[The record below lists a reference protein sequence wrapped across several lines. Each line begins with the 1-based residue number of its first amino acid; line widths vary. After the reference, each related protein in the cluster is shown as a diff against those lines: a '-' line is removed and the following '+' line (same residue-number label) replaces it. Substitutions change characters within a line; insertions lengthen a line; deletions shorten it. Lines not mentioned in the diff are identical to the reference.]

1 MRCPYYQAFA
11 SGCTARVCRNG
22 SESTEDVTAMAVR
35 ERTRTGRGQRASA
48 RARRE
53 TPALEDIEL
62 PDVLRF
68 MQLLWAVVHGL
79 QKASKRMAAEVGVTG
94 PQRLVLRVVGLHPG
108 ASPGTLARILHVHPS
123 TLTGVLQRLV
133 DQKLLSR
140 VSHAEDRRR
149 SVLHLTARGAR
160 VNRPAVGIVE
170 TAIAAALRS
179 LDDREAACAR

>member
-1 MRCPYYQAFA
+1 
-11 SGCTARVCRNG
+11 
-22 SESTEDVTAMAVR
+22 MAVR
-35 ERTRTGRGQRASA
+35 RRSTDTRGVALPARGRRASA
-48 RARRE
+48 A
-53 TPALEDIEL
+53 AEDLQL
-62 PDVLRF
+62 PEVLRF

-79 QKASKRMAAEVGVTG
+79 QKASKRMASEVGITG

-133 DQKLLSR
+133 EQKLLSR
-140 VSHAEDRRR
+140 VAHADDRRR

-160 VNRPAVGIVE
+160 INRPTVGIVE

-179 LDDREAACAR
+179 LDASDALCAERALTAIAARLDRPTAARR

>member
-1 MRCPYYQAFA
+1 
-11 SGCTARVCRNG
+11 
-22 SESTEDVTAMAVR
+22 MAVSG
-35 ERTRTGRGQRASA
+35 RTRTGRRQGTAG

-53 TPALEDIEL
+53 TPAAEELEL
-62 PDVLRF
+62 PEVLRF

-108 ASPGTLARILHVHPS
+108 ASPGALARILHVHPS

-140 VSHAEDRRR
+140 VSHEDDDDESTAHGVSFGRGSQPRAQR
-149 SVLHLTARGAR
+149 S
-160 VNRPAVGIVE
+160 
-170 TAIAAALRS
+170 RS
-179 LDDREAACAR
+179 TI